1 MKKIAFLGDS
11 IRMGYAARTIE
22 LLGDDYEYFQPT
34 DNCRFAAYTK
44 RLVWD
49 YRASLQGSEV
59 IHWNNGLW
67 DICNLW
73 GDGCFTPLD
82 EYIREMEGLARR
94 LLPMTKTLIFATTTP
109 VDPRNPYDKNERI
122 EAFNAA
128 VVPRLRALGVHI
140 NDLHS
145 VIAQDIPA
153 HILEDRIHL
162 TPRGVE
168 AAGNATVAVIR
179 SLLG

>member
-11 IRMGYAARTIE
+11 IRMGYAARTME
-22 LLGDDYEYFQPT
+22 LLGDGYEYFQPT
-34 DNCRFAAYTK
+34 DNCRFATYTK

-49 YRASLQGSEV
+49 HRAKLEGSEV

-94 LLPMTKTLIFATTTP
+94 LLPMLPCNIAENSYCCQPFSGIRLFILI
-109 VDPRNPYDKNERI
+109 
-122 EAFNAA
+122 
-128 VVPRLRALGVHI
+128 
-140 NDLHS
+140 
-145 VIAQDIPA
+145 
-153 HILEDRIHL
+153 
-162 TPRGVE
+162 
-168 AAGNATVAVIR
+168 
-179 SLLG
+179 LL

>member
-11 IRMGYAARTIE
+11 IRMGYAARTME
-22 LLGDDYEYFQPT
+22 LLGDGYEYFQPT
-34 DNCRFAAYTK
+34 DNCRFATYTK

-49 YRASLQGSEV
+49 HRAKLEGSEV

-109 VDPRNPYDKNERI
+109 VDPRNPYDKNDAI
-122 EAFNAA
+122 EAYNTAI
-128 VVPRLRALGVHI
+128 VPRLSALGVVI

-145 VIAQDIPA
+145 VIAEDIPA
-153 HILEDRIHL
+153 FIKEDRIHL
-162 TPRGVE
+162 TEAGVE
-168 AAGNATVAVIR
+168 AAARHNADFIR
-179 SLLG
+179 KFL